1 MRFIRKDKSFS
12 ITDFSIV
19 NKYNYEDYTRSDL
32 DSGRVYNVAEKKVP
46 SVTTI
51 LSKTQ
56 SKEKRESL
64 DKWRERIG
72 FDEAAQITKQASTRG
87 TEMHHVLEQYLKG
100 IGYLNLSKSGALPRM
115 MAHTIVSN
123 LDKFSQVWGTEVTL
137 SYKDRWA
144 GSADLI
150 GVYDGK
156 PSILD
161 FKQSNRPKREEWIE
175 DYFYQLCAYIMAH
188 ESMYGKIEQGVVL
201 ICTVDL
207 VFQKFILSG
216 DRLEVLKKKWLERVE
231 HFHALQSL
239 GERTKETS

>member
-72 FDEAAQITKQASTRG
+72 FDEAARITKQASTRG

-100 IGYLNLSKSGALPRM
+100 IFNYAIS
-115 MAHTIVSN
+115 
-123 LDKFSQVWGTEVTL
+123 
-137 SYKDRWA
+137 
-144 GSADLI
+144 
-150 GVYDGK
+150 
-156 PSILD
+156 
-161 FKQSNRPKREEWIE
+161 
-175 DYFYQLCAYIMAH
+175 
-188 ESMYGKIEQGVVL
+188 
-201 ICTVDL
+201 
-207 VFQKFILSG
+207 
-216 DRLEVLKKKWLERVE
+216 
-231 HFHALQSL
+231 
-239 GERTKETS
+239 